1 MFLLSIMFGARA
13 LGLDTCPQAAFCQY
27 HHIIEKRLGI
37 PPDQILVCG
46 MALGYA
52 DPEAKVNQFRTDREP
67 VSSFTTFI
75 DRLSD

>member
-1 MFLLSIMFGARA
+1 MMAARE
-13 LGLDTCPQAAFCQY
+13 LGLESCAQAAFCQY

-52 DPEAKVNQFRTDREP
+52 DPEARVNRFRTEREP
-67 VSSFTTFI
+67 VASFTTFV
-75 DRLSD
+75 DRLPE